1 MGCGHGVW
9 PWGVAVGVGVGE
21 AHRRAPWRRARPPPR
36 RSPPPSAASARL
48 GCCGP
53 GAAPPGCPSGRRAPG
68 HARGPR
74 GHTPLSP
81 SHLAHTSPLTPRR
94 SHLAAHTTLDLPQ
107 PGAAAPEQSSRAV
120 PPCRCRGGSAAPQP
134 PPRYRRRPAGAAAAR
149 GSRGS
154 TCAPARVAGHRVRAR
169 PPPRG
174 AGPRGAG
181 SVAPVPPPM
190 PSRSSAHSPA
200 AASCYLPPAAA
211 CDRPAPRR
219 RPPR

>member
-1 MGCGHGVW
+1 MGCGRGVW
-9 PWGVAVGVGVGE
+9 PWGLGWARRTDVRRGAEHEHLRGARLRPAQPVLASAVVAQGPRHQGVRVAEEHLGT
-21 AHRRAPWRRARPPPR
+21 RAARGGTR
-36 RSPPPSAASARL
+36 RSAR
-48 GCCGP
+48 
-53 GAAPPGCPSGRRAPG
+53 RI
-68 HARGPR
+68 
-74 GHTPLSP
+74 
-81 SHLAHTSPLTPRR
+81 SHTPRR